1 MFGGMRHQNDTEN
14 EEESG
19 LLDTT
24 EIVLKPAKKSI
35 QLQSLLLI
43 ISLSFNAFFA
53 FLGLFSL
60 TRTQELVTSPS
71 YEAGF
76 ASDLGME
83 QHQTRLF
90 SRLD

>member
-1 MFGGMRHQNDTEN
+1 MRHENDTEV
-14 EEESG
+14 EEASG

-24 EIVLKPAKKSI
+24 HISMKPAKKGV
-35 QLQSLLLI
+35 QLQSIFLI
-43 ISLSFNAFFA
+43 ISLSLNALLV

-60 TRTQELVTSPS
+60 SRTQEFVASPS

-83 QHQTRLF
+83 QHETHLF